1 MKFLMIKLQAPGGIL
16 LRAIAGT
23 YLPATGGTHL
33 SATGGTPRASRA
45 TNYIWQYRFKF
56 IIVSLSMKEFIIRSM
71 DARNNLS
78 LHPFVTLSDR
88 FCPCVF
94 RRDMTAKK

>member
-1 MKFLMIKLQAPGGIL
+1 MKFLMIKLQALGGIL

-45 TNYIWQYRFKF
+45 GKQ
-56 IIVSLSMKEFIIRSM
+56 VLLSFQVFQHFLSFL
-71 DARNNLS
+71 DAI
-78 LHPFVTLSDR
+78 
-88 FCPCVF
+88 
-94 RRDMTAKK
+94 

>member
-16 LRAIAGT
+16 LRAMAGT

-45 TNYIWQYRFKF
+45 PDASAR
-56 IIVSLSMKEFIIRSM
+56 SLYGRS
-71 DARNNLS
+71 DVRLIPSFRSIS
-78 LHPFVTLSDR
+78 LIGVPIQNSLMIALR
-88 FCPCVF
+88 
-94 RRDMTAKK
+94 